1 MRACNKHYT
10 TMLKPDHFAFTSTPA
25 SEDRPRFHYELEDCA
40 SPPCVTVITPFYNT
54 GAIFLETARSVRRQ
68 SLQQWEWLIINDG
81 SSEPESLMILE
92 TFRQTDP
99 RIRVID
105 HPTNLGLSAARNTG
119 FKMARSS
126 IVVQLDSDDLLELT
140 AIEKWCWFLESY
152 PEYDF
157 VKGYTVGFGASEYL
171 WQKGFKDGSAFLQSN
186 LVNPTSAVRRTIHQQ
201 VGGYDESDRGG
212 LMDWDFWLRCAS
224 HGHWGTTIPEYL
236 DWYRRRPTHN
246 DLWPDFDEGKRQLA
260 YRARL
265 RQKYPKLWQ
274 QGFPEIDIAHRSPGE
289 PLPEE
294 LPVENRL
301 SKHKKRL
308 LLIIPWMC
316 VGGAD
321 KFNLDLISELL
332 KRDWEVSIVT
342 TLNGEDS
349 WLPLYARHTPDIFIL
364 EHFLRSQD
372 YPRFLHYLIQSRQ
385 TNVVMI
391 SHSEFGYQLLPY
403 LRACCP
409 EVTFVDYCHIEEKL
423 WKNGGYPRMSLEHKE
438 MLDLTIV
445 SSEHLQGWMV
455 GEGGDSQRLEV
466 CYTGVDHED
475 WLANAEQRAT
485 IRKELKIEDSTPVIL
500 YAARVCAQKK
510 PRVFAETMLKL
521 RQMGMPFTA
530 IVAGDGAEFQWLQSF
545 VKTHKL
551 SQQVFLLGEVSI
563 DRIKQLMAAADVLFL
578 PSQWEGIALII
589 FEAMSCALPIVSADV
604 GGQRELVTEE
614 CGFLICPGNA
624 QEEIQQY
631 TEILL
636 QLLGDSSLRQQIGQ
650 AGRARIITHF
660 TLNQMG
666 ERMSTLIQQA
676 IELHRIKPLPQPA
689 LHFARDCA
697 RQAVDSLSHAQVTAQ
712 LWAGRSDGWR
722 QRTYLTLLRLFD
734 PYYQWALARG
744 WVWLFPVAERIKR
757 ILLRAN

>member
-1 MRACNKHYT
+1 MF
-10 TMLKPDHFAFTSTPA
+10 KPDHFAFSSTPA
-25 SEDRPRFHYELEDCA
+25 SDDRPRFHYELADCT
-40 SPPCVTVITPFYNT
+40 SPPYVTIITPFYNT
-54 GAIFLETARSVRRQ
+54 GAVFWETARSVQRQ

-81 SSEPESLMILE
+81 SSEPEALKIIE
-92 TFRQTDP
+92 ICRQMDP

-126 IVVQLDSDDLLELT
+126 IVVQLDSDDLLEPT

-152 PEYDF
+152 PECVF

-171 WQKGFKDGSAFLQSN
+171 WKKGFKDGSAFLKAN
-186 LVNPTSAVRRTIHQQ
+186 LVNPTSAVRRIIHQQ

-224 HGHWGTTIPEYL
+224 YGHWGATIPEYL

-246 DLWPDFDEGKRQLA
+246 DLWPDFDEGKRQSA

-265 RQKYPKLWQ
+265 YQKYPKLWQ
-274 QGFPEIDIAHRSPGE
+274 QGFPEIDIAHPSPGE

-294 LPVENRL
+294 MPVENRL
-301 SKHKKRL
+301 CKRKKRL

-321 KFNLDLISELL
+321 KFNLDLISQLR

-349 WLPLYARHTPDIFIL
+349 WLPLYAGYTPDIFIL
-364 EHFLRSQD
+364 EHFLRPQD
-372 YPRFLHYLIQSRQ
+372 YPRFLRYLLQSRQ
-385 TNVVMI
+385 TDIVMI

-403 LRACCP
+403 LRAYCP
-409 EVTFVDYCHIEEKL
+409 EVTFVDYCHIEEKQ

-455 GEGGDSQRLEV
+455 GQGGDNQRLEV
-466 CYTGVDHED
+466 CHTGVDHED
-475 WLANAEQRAT
+475 WLASAEQRAT
-485 IRKELKIEDSTPVIL
+485 VRNELKVTGSTPVIL
-500 YAARVCAQKK
+500 YAARICAQKK

-521 RQMGMPFTA
+521 RQTDMPFVA
-530 IVAGDGAEFQWLQSF
+530 VVAGDGAEFQWLQSF
-545 VKTHKL
+545 VHTHKL

-563 DRIKQLMAAADVLFL
+563 DRIKQLMTAADVLFL
-578 PSQWEGIALII
+578 PSQWEGIALTIY
-589 FEAMSCALPIVSADV
+589 EAMSCALPIVSADV

-614 CGFLICPGNA
+614 CGFLIRPGNE

-631 TEILL
+631 TEIILKLL
-636 QLLGDSSLRQQIGQ
+636 SDSSLRQQMGQ
-650 AGRARIITHF
+650 AGRTRITLHF

-666 ERMSTLIQQA
+666 ARVATLIQEA
-676 IELHRIKPLPQPA
+676 IKLHATEPRPQPA

-697 RQAVDSLSHAQVTAQ
+697 RQAVDSLSQARVTAQ
-712 LWAGRSDGWR
+712 LWAGRSDGGWR

-734 PYYQWALARG
+734 PYYQWALSRG